1 MMIGIGIAPPVV
13 IVIET
18 LTLPLRRGKKPPVTI
33 VIGLKLAVMTVL
45 DPLSD
50 GGSERGSLRR

>member
-1 MMIGIGIAPPVV
+1 MICIGIAPPVV

-18 LTLPLRRGKKPPVTI
+18 LTLPLRRGKKPPVSVMI
-33 VIGLKLAVMTVL
+33 VIGLKLAVMIVL

-50 GGSERGSLRR
+50 GGSERGSHR